1 MSNTKEKARGPKFTL
16 RTRHGKN
23 CLVDR
28 KCRDAFLQHVTFNHL
43 REELGSA
50 KEAKKAMKDADKKKT
65 KGVMKKD
72 NINADIREVVKK

>member
-16 RTRHGKN
+16 RTRHWKN

-28 KCRDAFLQHVTFNHL
+28 KCMDALLQDTTFYHL
-43 REELGSA
+43 CEELGSA

>member
-1 MSNTKEKARGPKFTL
+1 MNAL
-16 RTRHGKN
+16 
-23 CLVDR
+23 
-28 KCRDAFLQHVTFNHL
+28 LQYVTFYHL
-43 REELGSA
+43 CEELGSA